1 MSTVSEALDW
11 ATEQLSESDDA
22 RLDSQVLLAYTLN
35 VSRTW
40 LFTWPD
46 KALDGATLTA
56 FNALIEERKS
66 GTPIAYITG
75 YRDFWSLRLKVTP
88 DTLIPRADTELLVE
102 TALTL
107 KNVEK
112 PCDVIDLGTGTGAI
126 ALSLAN
132 ECPSWRITA
141 TDINPKTL
149 AVAKENAQTLEL
161 AVSFKESAWFD
172 AINDRYD
179 LVISNPPY
187 IESDD
192 PHLQQGDL
200 RFEPAGAL
208 ASGQDGLDDI
218 RRLVQQ
224 ALKHLKKDGYLLL
237 EHGYQQAEAV
247 RSLMTEAGYI
257 EIETHQDIEDRDRVT
272 LGKIPT

>member
-22 RLDSQVLLAYTLN
+22 RLDGQVLLAYALN

-46 KALDGATLTA
+46 KALDGAILTA

-141 TDINPKTL
+141 TDINPETL
-149 AVAKENAQTLEL
+149 AVAKENAQNLEL
-161 AVSFKESAWFD
+161 TVSFKESAWFD
-172 AINDRYD
+172 AINDRFD

-218 RRLVQQ
+218 RLLVKQ

-247 RSLMTEAGYI
+247 RSLMAEAGYI
-257 EIETHQDIEDRDRVT
+257 DIETHQDIEDRDRVT

>member
-11 ATEQLSESDDA
+11 ATEQLRESDDA
-22 RLDSQVLLAYTLN
+22 RLDSQVLLAYALN

-56 FNALIEERKS
+56 FSALIDERKS

-141 TDINPKTL
+141 TDINPETL
-149 AVAKENAQTLEL
+149 AVAKENAQNLEL
-161 AVSFKESAWFD
+161 TVSFKESAWFD
-172 AINDRYD
+172 AINDRFD

-218 RRLVQQ
+218 RLLVKQ

-237 EHGYQQAEAV
+237 EHGYQQADAV
-247 RSLMTEAGYI
+247 RNLMTKAGYTD
-257 EIETHQDIEDRDRVT
+257 IETHQDIEDRDRVT

>member
-1 MSTVSEALDW
+1 MSTVSEALYW

-22 RLDSQVLLAYTLN
+22 RLDSQVLLAYALK

-112 PCDVIDLGTGTGAI
+112 SCDVIDLGTGTGAI

-141 TDINPKTL
+141 TDINPETL

-161 AVSFKESAWFD
+161 SVSFKESAWFD
-172 AINDRYD
+172 AINDHYD

-187 IESDD
+187 IESND

-218 RRLVQQ
+218 RLVVQQ
-224 ALKHLKKDGYLLL
+224 ALKHLKKEGYLLL

-247 RSLMTEAGYI
+247 RSLMAKAGYI
-257 EIETHQDIEDRDRVT
+257 DIETHQDIEDRDRVT

>member
-22 RLDSQVLLAYTLN
+22 RLDSQVLLAYALN

-88 DTLIPRADTELLVE
+88 DTLIPRADTELLVG

-237 EHGYQQAEAV
+237 EHGYEQAEAV
-247 RSLMTEAGYI
+247 RSLMAKAGYI
-257 EIETHQDIEDRDRVT
+257 DIETHQDIEDRDRIT

>member
-22 RLDSQVLLAYTLN
+22 RLDSQVLLAYALN

-149 AVAKENAQTLEL
+149 AVAKENATRLEL

-200 RFEPAGAL
+200 RFEPADAL
-208 ASGQDGLDDI
+208 ASGKDGLDDI

-247 RSLMTEAGYI
+247 RSLMAKAGYI
-257 EIETHQDIEDRDRVT
+257 DIETHQDIEDRDRVT

>member
-66 GTPIAYITG
+66 GAPIAYITG
-75 YRDFWSLRLKVTP
+75 YRDFWSLRLKVTS

-149 AVAKENAQTLEL
+149 AVAKENATTLEL

-247 RSLMTEAGYI
+247 RSLMAKAGYI
-257 EIETHQDIEDRDRVT
+257 DIETHQDIEERDRVT

>member
-1 MSTVSEALDW
+1 MSTVSNALDW

-22 RLDSQVLLAYTLN
+22 RLDSQVLLAYALN

-46 KALDGATLTA
+46 KVLDGATLTA

-161 AVSFKESAWFD
+161 GVNFKESAWFD

-187 IESDD
+187 VGSND
-192 PHLQQGDL
+192 PYLQQGDL

-224 ALKHLKKDGYLLL
+224 APKHLKKDGYLLL

-247 RSLMTEAGYI
+247 RSLMAKAGYI

-272 LGKIPT
+272 LGKIPN

>member
-22 RLDSQVLLAYTLN
+22 RLDSQVLLAYALN

-149 AVAKENAQTLEL
+149 AVAKENATTLEL
-161 AVSFKESAWFD
+161 AVRFKESAWFD

-187 IESDD
+187 IELDD

-200 RFEPAGAL
+200 RFEPADAL
-208 ASGQDGLDDI
+208 ASGKDGLDDI

-247 RSLMTEAGYI
+247 RSLMAKAGYI
-257 EIETHQDIEDRDRVT
+257 DIETHQDIEDRDRVT

>member
-22 RLDSQVLLAYTLN
+22 RLDSQVLLAYALN

-161 AVSFKESAWFD
+161 AVSFKESTWFD
-172 AINDRYD
+172 AIYDRYD

-192 PHLQQGDL
+192 PHLQKGDL
-200 RFEPAGAL
+200 RFEPTGAL

-247 RSLMTEAGYI
+247 RNLMTEVGYI

>member
-22 RLDSQVLLAYTLN
+22 RLDSQVLLAYALN

-149 AVAKENAQTLEL
+149 AVAKENATTLEL

-179 LVISNPPY
+179 IVISNPPY

-247 RSLMTEAGYI
+247 RSLMAKAGYI
-257 EIETHQDIEDRDRVT
+257 DIETHQDIEDRDRVS
-272 LGKIPT
+272 LGKIPN

>member
-11 ATEQLSESDDA
+11 ATEQLSASDEA
-22 RLDSQVLLAYTLN
+22 RLDSQVLLAYALN

-149 AVAKENAQTLEL
+149 SVAEENAKALDL
-161 AVSFKESAWFD
+161 NVSFKASAWFD
-172 AINDRYD
+172 DIKERFD
-179 LVISNPPY
+179 LAISNPPY
-187 IESDD
+187 VESDD

-208 ASGQDGLDDI
+208 VSGHDGLDDI
-218 RRLVQQ
+218 RLLVQQ
-224 ALKHLKKDGYLLL
+224 ALKHLNKGGYLLL

-247 RSLMTEAGYI
+247 CTLMADAGYI
-257 EIETHQDIEDRDRVT
+257 DIETHQDIEDRDRVT

>member
-11 ATEQLSESDDA
+11 ATEQLRESDDA
-22 RLDSQVLLAYTLN
+22 RLDSQVLLAYALN

-132 ECPSWRITA
+132 ECPSWHITA

-149 AVAKENAQTLEL
+149 AVAKENAQNLEL
-161 AVSFKESAWFD
+161 TVSFKESAWFD
-172 AINDRYD
+172 AISDRFD
-179 LVISNPPY
+179 LIISNPPY

-208 ASGQDGLDDI
+208 ASGKDGLDDI
-218 RRLVQQ
+218 QLLVQH

-247 RSLMTEAGYI
+247 RSLMAKAGYI
-257 EIETHQDIEDRDRVT
+257 DIETHQDIEDRDRVT

>member
-46 KALDGATLTA
+46 KTLDGATLTA
-56 FNALIEERKS
+56 FSALIDERKS

-75 YRDFWSLRLKVTP
+75 YRDFWSLRLRVTP

-107 KNVEK
+107 KNVEQ

-149 AVAKENAQTLEL
+149 AVAKENATTLRL

-172 AINDRYD
+172 AINDRFD

-218 RRLVQQ
+218 RLLVKQ

-247 RSLMTEAGYI
+247 RNLMAEAGYVD
-257 EIETHQDIEDRDRVT
+257 IETHQDIEDRDRVT

>member
-11 ATEQLSESDDA
+11 ATEQLRESDDA
-22 RLDSQVLLAYTLN
+22 RLDSQVLLAYALN

-149 AVAKENAQTLEL
+149 AVAKENATRLEL

-200 RFEPAGAL
+200 RFEPADAL
-208 ASGQDGLDDI
+208 SSGKDGLDDI

-247 RSLMTEAGYI
+247 HSLMEKAGYI
-257 EIETHQDIEDRDRVT
+257 DIETHQDIEGRDRVT

>member
-107 KNVEK
+107 KNVEN

-257 EIETHQDIEDRDRVT
+257 EIETHQDIEDRDRIT

>member
-22 RLDSQVLLAYTLN
+22 RLDSQVLLAYALN

-149 AVAKENAQTLEL
+149 AVSKENATTLEL

-247 RSLMTEAGYI
+247 NSLMAKAGYI
-257 EIETHQDIEDRDRVT
+257 DIETHQDIEGRDRVT

>member
-22 RLDSQVLLAYTLN
+22 RLDSQILLAYALN

-112 PCDVIDLGTGTGAI
+112 SCDVIDLGTGTGAI

-141 TDINPKTL
+141 TDINPETL

-247 RSLMTEAGYI
+247 RSLMAKAGYI
-257 EIETHQDIEDRDRVT
+257 DIETHQDIEDRDRVT

>member
-22 RLDSQVLLAYTLN
+22 RLDSQVLLAYALN

-56 FNALIEERKS
+56 FNALIEERKN

-88 DTLIPRADTELLVE
+88 DTLIPRADTELLIE

-112 PCDVIDLGTGTGAI
+112 PCDVIDLGTGAGAI

-247 RSLMTEAGYI
+247 RSLMAKAGYI
-257 EIETHQDIEDRDRVT
+257 DIETHQDIEDRDRVT

>member
-22 RLDSQVLLAYTLN
+22 RLDSQVLLAYALN

-141 TDINPKTL
+141 TDINPETL
-149 AVAKENAQTLEL
+149 AVAKENAQTLEV

-218 RRLVQQ
+218 RLLVQQ

-247 RSLMTEAGYI
+247 RSLMAKAGYI
-257 EIETHQDIEDRDRVT
+257 DIETHQDIEDRDRVT

>member
-22 RLDSQVLLAYTLN
+22 RLDSQVLLAYALN

-56 FNALIEERKS
+56 FNALIEERKN

-187 IESDD
+187 IETDD

>member
-22 RLDSQVLLAYTLN
+22 RLDSQVLLAYALN

-46 KALDGATLTA
+46 KVLDGATLTA
-56 FNALIEERKS
+56 FNAVIEERKS

-161 AVSFKESAWFD
+161 GVSFKESAWFD

-224 ALKHLKKDGYLLL
+224 APKHLKKDGYLLL

-247 RSLMTEAGYI
+247 RSLMAKAGYI

-272 LGKIPT
+272 LGKIPN

>member
-22 RLDSQVLLAYTLN
+22 RLDSQVLLAYALN

-46 KALDGATLTA
+46 KVLDGAKLTA
-56 FNALIEERKS
+56 FNTLIEKRKS

-75 YRDFWSLRLKVTP
+75 YRDFWSLHLKVTP

-107 KNVEK
+107 KDVEK

-141 TDINPKTL
+141 TEINPKTL

-161 AVSFKESAWFD
+161 GVSFKESAWFD

-187 IESDD
+187 IESND

-224 ALKHLKKDGYLLL
+224 APKHLKKDGYLLL

-247 RSLMTEAGYI
+247 RSLMAKAGYF

-272 LGKIPT
+272 LGKMPT

>member
-22 RLDSQVLLAYTLN
+22 RLDSQVLLAYALN

-132 ECPSWRITA
+132 ECPSWGITA

-149 AVAKENAQTLEL
+149 AVAKENATTLEL

-179 LVISNPPY
+179 IVISNPPY

-247 RSLMTEAGYI
+247 RSLMAKAGYI
-257 EIETHQDIEDRDRVT
+257 DIETHQDIEDRDRVS
-272 LGKIPT
+272 LGKIPN

>member
-11 ATEQLSESDDA
+11 ATEKLSESDDA
-22 RLDSQVLLAYTLN
+22 RLDSQILLAYALN

-141 TDINPKTL
+141 TDINPETL

-192 PHLQQGDL
+192 PHLLQGDL
-200 RFEPAGAL
+200 RFEPADAL

-218 RRLVQQ
+218 RLLVQQ

-247 RSLMTEAGYI
+247 RSLMAEAGYI
-257 EIETHQDIEDRDRVT
+257 DIETHQDIEDRDRVT

>member
-1 MSTVSEALDW
+1 MSTVSEVLDW
-11 ATEQLSESDDA
+11 ATEQLRESDDA
-22 RLDSQVLLAYTLN
+22 RLDSQVLLAYALN

-56 FNALIEERKS
+56 FSALIDERKS

-132 ECPSWRITA
+132 ECPSWHITA

-149 AVAKENAQTLEL
+149 AVAKENAQNLEL
-161 AVSFKESAWFD
+161 TVSFKESAWFD
-172 AINDRYD
+172 AISDRFD
-179 LVISNPPY
+179 LIISNPPY

-208 ASGQDGLDDI
+208 ASGKDGLDDI
-218 RRLVQQ
+218 RLLVQH
-224 ALKHLKKDGYLLL
+224 ALKHQKKDGYLLL

-247 RSLMTEAGYI
+247 RSLMAEAGYI
-257 EIETHQDIEDRDRVT
+257 DIETHQDIEDRDRVT

>member
-11 ATEQLSESDDA
+11 ATEKLSESDDA
-22 RLDSQVLLAYTLN
+22 RLDSQILLAYALN

-141 TDINPKTL
+141 TDINPETL

-192 PHLQQGDL
+192 PHLLQGDL
-200 RFEPAGAL
+200 RFEPADAL

-218 RRLVQQ
+218 RLLVQQ

-247 RSLMTEAGYI
+247 RSLMVKAGYT

>member
-141 TDINPKTL
+141 TDINPETL
-149 AVAKENAQTLEL
+149 AVAKENAQSLEL
-161 AVSFKESAWFD
+161 TVSFKESAWFD
-172 AINDRYD
+172 AISDRFD
-179 LVISNPPY
+179 LIISNPPY

-208 ASGQDGLDDI
+208 ASGKDGLDDI
-218 RRLVQQ
+218 RRLVQH

-247 RSLMTEAGYI
+247 RSLMAEAGYI
-257 EIETHQDIEDRDRVT
+257 DIETHQDIEDRDRVT

>member
-88 DTLIPRADTELLVE
+88 DTLIPRADTELLIE

>member
-11 ATEQLSESDDA
+11 ATEQLSASDEA
-22 RLDSQVLLAYTLN
+22 RLDSQVLLAYALN

-149 AVAKENAQTLEL
+149 SVAEENAKALDL
-161 AVSFKESAWFD
+161 NVSFKASAWFD
-172 AINDRYD
+172 DIKERFD

-208 ASGQDGLDDI
+208 ASGHDGLDDI
-218 RRLVQQ
+218 RLLVQQ
-224 ALKHLKKDGYLLL
+224 ALKHLNKGGYLLL

-247 RSLMTEAGYI
+247 RTLMADAGYMD
-257 EIETHQDIEDRDRVT
+257 IETHQDIEDRDRVT

>member
-11 ATEQLSESDDA
+11 ATEQLRESDDA
-22 RLDSQVLLAYTLN
+22 RLDSQVLLAYALN

-56 FNALIEERKS
+56 FSALIDERKS

-141 TDINPKTL
+141 TDINPETL
-149 AVAKENAQTLEL
+149 AVAKENAQNLEL
-161 AVSFKESAWFD
+161 TVSFKESAWFD
-172 AINDRYD
+172 AISDRFD
-179 LVISNPPY
+179 LIISNPPY

-208 ASGQDGLDDI
+208 ASGKDGLDDI
-218 RRLVQQ
+218 RLLVKQ

-237 EHGYQQAEAV
+237 EHGYQQADAV
-247 RSLMTEAGYI
+247 RNLMTKAGYTD
-257 EIETHQDIEDRDRVT
+257 IETHQDIEDRDRVT

>member
-1 MSTVSEALDW
+1 MSTVSEALNW

-107 KNVEK
+107 KNVEN

-224 ALKHLKKDGYLLL
+224 ALKHLKKNGYLLL

-247 RSLMTEAGYI
+247 RSLMAKAGYI
-257 EIETHQDIEDRDRVT
+257 DIETHQDIEDRDRVT

>member
-22 RLDSQVLLAYTLN
+22 RLDSQVLLAYALN

-132 ECPSWRITA
+132 ECPSWHITA

-149 AVAKENAQTLEL
+149 AVAKENATTLEL

-179 LVISNPPY
+179 IVISNPPY

-224 ALKHLKKDGYLLL
+224 ALKHLKRDGYLLL

-247 RSLMTEAGYI
+247 RSLMAKAGYI
-257 EIETHQDIEDRDRVT
+257 NIETHQDIEDRDRVT

>member
-11 ATEQLSESDDA
+11 ATEQLRESDDA
-22 RLDSQVLLAYTLN
+22 RLDSQVLLAYALN

-56 FNALIEERKS
+56 FSALIDERKS
-66 GTPIAYITG
+66 GIPIAYITG

-112 PCDVIDLGTGTGAI
+112 PCDVIDPGTGTGAI

-141 TDINPKTL
+141 TDINPETL
-149 AVAKENAQTLEL
+149 AVAKENAQSLEL
-161 AVSFKESAWFD
+161 TVSFKESAWFD
-172 AINDRYD
+172 AISDRFD
-179 LVISNPPY
+179 LIISNPPY

-208 ASGQDGLDDI
+208 ASGKDGLDDI
-218 RRLVQQ
+218 RRLVQH

-247 RSLMTEAGYI
+247 RSLMAEAGYTD
-257 EIETHQDIEDRDRVT
+257 IETHQDIEDRDRVT

>member
-11 ATEQLSESDDA
+11 ATEQLRESDDA
-22 RLDSQVLLAYTLN
+22 RLDSQVLLAYALN

-141 TDINPKTL
+141 TDINPETL
-149 AVAKENAQTLEL
+149 AVAKENAQNLEL
-161 AVSFKESAWFD
+161 TVSFKESAWFD
-172 AINDRYD
+172 VINDRFD
-179 LVISNPPY
+179 LIISNPPY

-208 ASGQDGLDDI
+208 ASGKDGLDDI
-218 RRLVQQ
+218 RLLVQH

-237 EHGYQQAEAV
+237 EHGYQQAEV
-247 RSLMTEAGYI
+247 IRSLMAKAGYI
-257 EIETHQDIEDRDRVT
+257 DIETHQDIEDRDRVT

>member
-22 RLDSQVLLAYTLN
+22 RLDSQVLLAYALN
-35 VSRTW
+35 DSRTW

-112 PCDVIDLGTGTGAI
+112 SCDVIDLGTGTGAI

-132 ECPSWRITA
+132 ECPSWHITA

-149 AVAKENAQTLEL
+149 AVAKENATTLEL
-161 AVSFKESAWFD
+161 AVRFKESAWFD

-187 IESDD
+187 IELDD

-200 RFEPAGAL
+200 RFEPADAL
-208 ASGQDGLDDI
+208 ASGKDGLDDI

-247 RSLMTEAGYI
+247 RSLMAKAGYI
-257 EIETHQDIEDRDRVT
+257 DIETHQDIEDRDRVT

>member
-11 ATEQLSESDDA
+11 ATEQLRESDDA
-22 RLDSQVLLAYTLN
+22 RLDSQILLAYALN

-46 KALDGATLTA
+46 KVLDGATLTA
-56 FNALIEERKS
+56 FSALIDERKS

-141 TDINPKTL
+141 TDINPETL
-149 AVAKENAQTLEL
+149 AVAKENAQSLEL
-161 AVSFKESAWFD
+161 TVSFKESAWFD
-172 AINDRYD
+172 AISDRFD
-179 LVISNPPY
+179 LIISNPPY

-208 ASGQDGLDDI
+208 ASGKDGLDDI
-218 RRLVQQ
+218 RRLVQH

-247 RSLMTEAGYI
+247 RSLMAEAGYI
-257 EIETHQDIEDRDRVT
+257 DIETHQDIEDRDRVT